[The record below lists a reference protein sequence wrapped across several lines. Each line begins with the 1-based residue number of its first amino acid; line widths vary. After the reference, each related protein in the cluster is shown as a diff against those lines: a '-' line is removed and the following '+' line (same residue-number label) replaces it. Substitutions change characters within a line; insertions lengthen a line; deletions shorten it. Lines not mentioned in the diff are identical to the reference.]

1 MSDWWS
7 YRLDDLLLF
16 SPRVYWRMF
25 ELHNAAWWPLHVVT
39 FAIGLAIVLLLPTR
53 AQNRDLWI
61 APVLAALWAFV
72 GWSFL
77 WTRYAAINWAV
88 SYLAP
93 AFWLQALMLA
103 AGAAGGGLAFD
114 RRDVAGWLG
123 LSVAAAGL
131 VAYPFLS
138 LLLGRPWMGAELFG
152 IAPDPTAIVTLG
164 VLFIASGRLVALLY
178 PIPLLWLLFSGLTLY
193 TMGDAQ
199 AWTSLS
205 AAGAVV
211 LLLMLRRFVG
221 SAGA

>member
-61 APVLAALWAFV
+61 ALVLAALWAFV

-103 AGAAGGGLAFD
+103 AGAAGEGLAFD

-123 LSVAAAGL
+123 CRWPRPA
-131 VAYPFLS
+131 S
-138 LLLGRPWMGAELFG
+138 LPIRSYRLALNYENA
-152 IAPDPTAIVTLG
+152 IQAIPDA
-164 VLFIASGRLVALLY
+164 
-178 PIPLLWLLFSGLTLY
+178 
-193 TMGDAQ
+193 
-199 AWTSLS
+199 
-205 AAGAVV
+205 
-211 LLLMLRRFVG
+211 
-221 SAGA
+221 SAGT

>member
-1 MSDWWS
+1 
-7 YRLDDLLLF
+7 
-16 SPRVYWRMF
+16 
-25 ELHNAAWWPLHVVT
+25 
-39 FAIGLAIVLLLPTR
+39 
-53 AQNRDLWI
+53 
-61 APVLAALWAFV
+61 
-72 GWSFL
+72 
-77 WTRYAAINWAV
+77 
-88 SYLAP
+88 
-93 AFWLQALMLA
+93 
-103 AGAAGGGLAFD
+103 
-114 RRDVAGWLG
+114 VAG